1 MRLSVILLFAT
12 LAMVGA
18 VADTLELRDAEEQ
31 DDLVRCEFRPKRFQ
45 GYTACNQQ
53 DRAHC
58 RLGGGNCNYNSLT
71 RRCSNNSL
79 MRGRNAPIA
88 CLRCSCYNRK

>member
-1 MRLSVILLFAT
+1 MLTIQLQSSTPSHVTLSLFSEYAAHLGVTRLDTSLSSSTMRLSVILLFAT

-53 DRAHC
+53 
-58 RLGGGNCNYNSLT
+58 
-71 RRCSNNSL
+71 
-79 MRGRNAPIA
+79 
-88 CLRCSCYNRK
+88 